1 MAYNSNG
8 GLTQNFLDELKFK
21 CDIVSIISGYIRLDK
36 KGGKYFGCCPFHN
49 EKTPSFCVNSDE
61 QYYHCFGCGV
71 SGNVINFVMEMESLS
86 FYDAV
91 KLLAERAGMEM
102 PEMQFDPEYKKK
114 KEKKDI
120 LHGLMKDTAHY
131 YRNNLLKENEG
142 REAREYL
149 QSRGISE
156 DIARY
161 YGIGLSLDNEH
172 LPGFMRR
179 KGYTIEN
186 LRDCGLVYGPDSG
199 LKDAFGG
206 RIIVPILDGMGNVV
220 AFGGRIYHGEKD
232 VAKYKNSTNTEIFD
246 KGRTVYG
253 INFVKR
259 EKKENGG
266 FGELIL
272 VEGYMD
278 VIALGSVGIKNVV
291 AGMGTALTDGQ
302 AREIAR
308 LVPLVYVCYD
318 GDSAGRKATLKNVE
332 TLVRAGLEVKV
343 VSLADG
349 CDPDDTIRNE
359 GYEGFMA
366 RVKSALPVVE
376 YKLKLCLD
384 AYGVDSVDGKAKYV
398 RSALKVLQ
406 EVKSVAEREVYLG
419 IVSRLSGVSV
429 DTLTKDL
436 GKTFVKSA
444 DEPVVKVPQ
453 MKEDKAVKAGR
464 FILNKLLTK
473 DPCAN
478 SEIVKAEWFTIDLHK
493 CLFEDYLSTNGEV
506 KVGTLFDKYDD
517 PELKKIVGDE
527 VEFGED
533 EKEESKL
540 KASEGAYFCDCAM
553 VLANEYISTALAG
566 LTKKYN
572 SATDTSEK
580 RAIISEMAVL
590 QQKLKSKKIEDK
602 F

>member
-1 MAYNSNG
+1 MAFNSGG
-8 GLTQNFLDELKFK
+8 GLTPSFLDELKFK

-49 EKTPSFCVNSDE
+49 EKTPSFCVNADE

-91 KLLAERAGMEM
+91 KFLADRAGMEM
-102 PEMQFDPEYKKK
+102 PEMQFDPEYKRK
-114 KEKKDI
+114 KEKKEI

-131 YRNNLLKENEG
+131 FRNNLLKENEG
-142 REAREYL
+142 KEAREYL
-149 QSRGISE
+149 ASRGISE

-161 YGIGLSLDNEH
+161 YGIGLSLDSEH
-172 LPGFMRR
+172 MPAYMRR
-179 KGYTIEN
+179 KGYTVEN
-186 LRDCGLVYGPDSG
+186 LRDCGLVHGADSS

-266 FGELIL
+266 FQELIL

-278 VIALGSVGIKNVV
+278 VIALGSVGIRNVV

-318 GDSAGRKATLKNVE
+318 GDGAGRKATIKNVE
-332 TLVRAGLEVKV
+332 TLMKAGLEVRV
-343 VSLADG
+343 VSLDDG
-349 CDPDDTIRNE
+349 CDPDDTIRKE

-366 RVKSALPVVE
+366 RVKSALPVIE
-376 YKLKLCLD
+376 YKLKLCLE

-398 RSALKVLQ
+398 RAALKVLND
-406 EVKSVAEREVYLG
+406 VKSVAEREVYLG

-429 DTLTKDL
+429 DTLSKDL
-436 GKTFVKSA
+436 GKAPAKA
-444 DEPVVKVPQ
+444 PEPAPQ
-453 MKEDKAVKAGR
+453 KPVAKPEDKTVKAGR
-464 FILNKLLTK
+464 FVLNKILTK
-473 DPCAN
+473 APCAVTE
-478 SEIVKAEWFTIDLHK
+478 SIKPEWFMIDLHRA
-493 CLFEDYLSTNGEV
+493 LFEEYISTNGEV
-506 KVGTLFDKYDD
+506 KIGSLFDKYQD
-517 PELKKIVGDE
+517 PELNKIVGDE
-527 VEFGED
+527 VEFKED
-533 EKEESKL
+533 KI
-540 KASEGAYFCDCAM
+540 ANTYFSDC
-553 VLANEYISTALAG
+553 VLILANEYITRELAQ
-566 LTKKYN
+566 LTKEYN
-572 SATDTSEK
+572 SATESDKK
-580 RAIISEMAVL
+580 REIISRMASL
-590 QQKLKSKKIEDK
+590 QQKLKSRKVEDK
-602 F
+602 L